1 VVTLRVRGF
10 SESPYQVLPPDT
22 DCFQVRA
29 WTATSEQLIFP
40 NLATL
45 EFKNRTDGH
54 TRQITIRAMT
64 NLTSVV
70 NRLHQ
75 ERNRLSAQL
84 EHVTNAISALNGVSN
99 HRTGRRTISAAG
111 RARIAAAQR
120 ARWAK
125 RKGQKVVSIVARK
138 RTMSA
143 ANRRKVAAAQR
154 ARWAKWRKAQKKG

>member
-1 VVTLRVRGF
+1 M
-10 SESPYQVLPPDT
+10 S
-22 DCFQVRA
+22 
-29 WTATSEQLIFP
+29 
-40 NLATL
+40 
-45 EFKNRTDGH
+45 
-54 TRQITIRAMT
+54 

-70 NRLHQ
+70 NQLHQ

-84 EHVTNAISALNGVSN
+84 EHVTNAISALNGVSI

-111 RARIAAAQR
+111 RARIAAATR
-120 ARWAK
+120 PRWAK

-138 RTMSA
+138 RTMSP